1 LRPMV
6 KHSCYKLILILLVF
20 ALGLTACANLK
31 KVEDQEGLIVSASLP
46 KRALSQGQLFDLEVL
61 IENKGAFNTEIE
73 AIILP
78 ADFVTGVGF
87 LGTQPAMPRQINNN
101 GDWVFEYKRAIA
113 PQGAENVLFS
123 FETAPTGSLQT
134 QGTVKTTKGSHAF
147 DLNLTVIGVNPVDW
161 KPGVAKTVADD
172 YVYESPYLSVV
183 KIDAVAEVNGQRMLI
198 WQGTGTIISPDGLIL
213 TSADVVL
220 SDRYFQV
227 TDLIVSL
234 TVDDK
239 APPVPTYQ
247 AGIVQADFELGLAV
261 IKPRSTVDGKA
272 IDYALLNLPVIKL
285 GDSTT
290 LERGTTLS
298 VLGYPSLSKDPEILS
313 QNAVVLNDFGA
324 EFPFG
329 ENVLIHAELAIPA
342 GNVGAPVLNAENEL
356 LAVPIHKSPVTFDPD
371 IVPCQPLVDGNRDRR
386 IDHRDPCH
394 SVSLPIDTLRPI
406 HLALPMI
413 EAAKRA
419 EVKIKAFGH
428 SEGPLSETVKTVGQ
442 DDFLDNRNQWKIE
455 KSHFG
460 EQNIQDGA
468 YIFNLHKPMTTL
480 WSQVAYGYD
489 DMFVEVDARVL
500 EPVGNGEFGLL
511 CGVNGEDRTVFAVS
525 ENGYFA
531 IWKVTGDETRYI
543 RQWQYSPLINSEDE
557 LRLSARCGAEGFT
570 FAVNGQ
576 IIAKGVYPDFKP
588 GLTGLYAA
596 SYEVGGM
603 VVSFDNFT
611 VSIKE

>member
-1 LRPMV
+1 MV
-6 KHSCYKLILILLVF
+6 KHSCCKLILILLVF
-20 ALGLTACANLK
+20 AFGLTACANLTK
-31 KVEDQEGLIVSASLP
+31 DENQEGLIVSALLP

-61 IENKGAFNTEIE
+61 IENKGAFNAEIE

-101 GDWVFEYKRAIA
+101 GDWSFEFKRAIA

-123 FETAPTGSLQT
+123 FETAPTGSFNT
-134 QGTVKTTKGSHAF
+134 QGKVETAKGSYAF
-147 DLNLTVIGVNPVDW
+147 NINLTVIGVNPVDW

-290 LERGTTLS
+290 LERGTALS
-298 VLGYPSLSKDPEILS
+298 FLGYPALSKDPEILS

-342 GNVGAPVLNAENEL
+342 GNVGAPVLNEANEL

-371 IVPCQPLVDGNRDRR
+371 TVPCQPLVDGNRDGR

-394 SVSLPIDTLRPI
+394 SVNLPIDTLRPI

-419 EVKIKAFGH
+419 EIKIKAFAH
-428 SEGPLSETVKTVGQ
+428 SEGPLSNTTKTVGQ
-442 DDFLDNRNQWKIE
+442 DDFLDNRNQWKIG
-455 KSHFG
+455 KSNFG
-460 EQNIQDGA
+460 ELSIQDGK
-468 YIFNLHKPMTTL
+468 YTFRLRKPMATL

-489 DMFVEVDARVL
+489 DMLIEVDAHVF

-543 RQWQYSPLINSEDE
+543 RQWQYSPLINSEEE

-576 IIAKGVYPDFKP
+576 ILARGVDFDFVP

-596 SYEVGGM
+596 TYDEGSM